1 MNNIYNRL
9 YDSRFEIYLILQLIF
24 LFGSLVVPP
33 LIFDTLILPILYILS
48 GLSGILVVS
57 KSKKSLWFCIL
68 IFASSMIAFG
78 GDMFLRENSQSEY
91 TFLRLLIYFA
101 ITVVVTWSIIKQV
114 WNEKTVDRKVILGL
128 VCGYISLGFLG
139 FFIFMSIDLTHS
151 GAFTGDLINTASLQ
165 LRSQGILYY
174 SFITLLTIGYGEI
187 VPAIPLAQKAA
198 VLLGLMGQ
206 IYIVVITAV
215 VVGKYIKSND

>member
-68 IFASSMIAFG
+68 IFASSMMACG

-91 TFLRLLIYFA
+91 TFLRLLISFA
-101 ITVVVTWSIIKQV
+101 ITVVVTWSIITQV